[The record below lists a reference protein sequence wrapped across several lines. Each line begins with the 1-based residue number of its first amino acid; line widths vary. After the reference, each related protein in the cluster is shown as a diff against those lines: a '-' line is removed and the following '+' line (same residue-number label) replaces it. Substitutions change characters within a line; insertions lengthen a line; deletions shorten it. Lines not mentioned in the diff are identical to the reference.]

1 MVKDLVNRI
10 IVNAFFC
17 ILYPALWRFTD
28 NHKIPGSEII
38 YGSDEVGEGPA
49 DRDGPP
55 YAELPDAGHRS
66 EDE

>member
-1 MVKDLVNRI
+1 MTI
-10 IVNAFFC
+10 SYIPFF
-17 ILYPALWRFTD
+17 L
-28 NHKIPGSEII
+28 KSEIV